1 MVQLYKVN
9 EWNQFDYFP
18 SSVYTVDKPEFL
30 DQVKIVSN
38 QRLNNVQI
46 KDELHPI
53 KMTNN
58 YMNEEYITE
67 FKDYILSSAWEI
79 LKSQG
84 YAMDKYKT
92 VLSEMWTQEH
102 QKGSSMETHLHGNG
116 VQLVGFYFLDCP
128 EDSTEVTFYDA
139 RLAKMIINLPE
150 ANPSQTT
157 AASNGVKFTPKP
169 GLLMFSNAHL
179 PHSFT
184 RNRSDQPVRFVHM
197 NVNVIPNE

>member
-1 MVQLYKVN
+1 MNKL
-9 EWNQFDYFP
+9 NQFDYFP

-30 DQVKIVSN
+30 DKVKIVSN
-38 QRLNNVQI
+38 QRLNSVQV

-58 YMNEEYITE
+58 FMNEEYLNE
-67 FKDYILSSAWEI
+67 FKDYVLNTAWEI

-84 YAMDKYKT
+84 YAMEKYKT
-92 VLSEMWTQEH
+92 VLIEMWTQEH

-116 VQLVGFYFLDCP
+116 VQLVGFYFLDAP

-150 ANPSQTT
+150 ADPSKTT
-157 AASNGVKFTPKP
+157 AASNGVKFKPKP
-169 GLLMFSNAHL
+169 GLLMFTNAHL

-184 RNRSDQPVRFVHM
+184 RNRSDEAVRFVHI
-197 NVNVIPNE
+197 NVNVELNE